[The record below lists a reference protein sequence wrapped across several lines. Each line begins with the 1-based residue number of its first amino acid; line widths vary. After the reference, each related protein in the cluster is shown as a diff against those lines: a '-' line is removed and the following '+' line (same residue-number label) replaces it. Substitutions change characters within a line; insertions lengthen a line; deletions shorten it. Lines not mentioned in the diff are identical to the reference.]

1 MEPNRFKQNLYD
13 EFDANCYKVF
23 GVSGT
28 RVHEVLSERGDDL
41 YEVFEQAFD
50 HGGAAYMRLRMLMS
64 IAQLETVYYETK
76 IGRELSEE
84 EMDKR
89 FEGLGIGLNA
99 DTIAEYANWYHSQLD
114 DVDCQ
119 GEEGNK

>member
-1 MEPNRFKQNLYD
+1 METNRFKQNLYD

-28 RVHEVLSERGDDL
+28 RVHEVLSERSDDL

-50 HGGAAYMRLRMLMS
+50 HGGVAFMRLKMLMS
-64 IAQLETVYYETK
+64 IARLEMVYYETK
-76 IGRELSEE
+76 IGRELSQD
-84 EMDKR
+84 EMDER

-99 DTIAEYANWYHSQLD
+99 DTIAEYRNLYHSQL
-114 DVDCQ
+114 
-119 GEEGNK
+119 EEAERQEEVAKQ

>member
-1 MEPNRFKQNLYD
+1 METNRFKQNLYD

-28 RVHEVLSERGDDL
+28 RVHEVLSERSDDL

-50 HGGAAYMRLRMLMS
+50 HGGAAFMRLRMLMS

-76 IGRELSEE
+76 IGRELSKQ
-84 EMDKR
+84 EMDER

>member
-1 MEPNRFKQNLYD
+1 METNRFKLNLYD

-50 HGGAAYMRLRMLMS
+50 HGGVAFMRLKMLMS
-64 IAQLETVYYETK
+64 IARLEMVYYETK
-76 IGRELSEE
+76 IGRELSQD
-84 EMDKR
+84 EMNER
-89 FEGLGIGLNA
+89 FESLGIGLNA
-99 DTIAEYANWYHSQLD
+99 DTIAEYAKWYHSQPD
-114 DVDCQ
+114 DAERQ
-119 GEEGNK
+119 GEEVSQ

>member
-1 MEPNRFKQNLYD
+1 METNRFKQNLYD

-50 HGGAAYMRLRMLMS
+50 HGGVAFMRLRMLMS

-119 GEEGNK
+119 GEEGSK

>member
-119 GEEGNK
+119 GEEGNT

>member
-1 MEPNRFKQNLYD
+1 METNRFKQNLYN

-50 HGGAAYMRLRMLMS
+50 HGGAAFMRLKMLMS
-64 IAQLETVYYETK
+64 IARLEMVYYETK
-76 IGRELSEE
+76 IGRELSQD
-84 EMDKR
+84 EMDER
-89 FEGLGIGLNA
+89 FESLGIGLNA
-99 DTIAEYANWYHSQLD
+99 DTIAEYANWYHSQLED
-114 DVDCQ
+114 AERQ
-119 GEEGNK
+119 EGKANQ

>member
-1 MEPNRFKQNLYD
+1 METNRFKQNLYD

-50 HGGAAYMRLRMLMS
+50 HGGAAFMRLKMLMS
-64 IAQLETVYYETK
+64 IAHLRRYIMKPRLAESCLK
-76 IGRELSEE
+76 MRW
-84 EMDKR
+84 M
-89 FEGLGIGLNA
+89 NA
-99 DTIAEYANWYHSQLD
+99 LRVWAL
-114 DVDCQ
+114 V
-119 GEEGNK
+119 

>member
-1 MEPNRFKQNLYD
+1 METNRFKQNLYD

-50 HGGAAYMRLRMLMS
+50 HGGAAFMRLKMLMS
-64 IAQLETVYYETK
+64 IATLETVYYETK
-76 IGRELSEE
+76 IGKELSED
-84 EMDKR
+84 EMDER
-89 FEGLGIGLNA
+89 FESLGIGLNA
-99 DTIAEYANWYHSQLD
+99 DTIAEYAKWYSSQPD
-114 DVDCQ
+114 DAERQ
-119 GEEGNK
+119 GEEVSQ

>member
-1 MEPNRFKQNLYD
+1 METNRFKQNIYD

-28 RVHEVLSERGDDL
+28 RVHEVLSERGDDS

-50 HGGAAYMRLRMLMS
+50 HGGAAFMRLKMLMS
-64 IAQLETVYYETK
+64 IARLEMVYYETK
-76 IGRELSEE
+76 IGRELSQD
-84 EMDKR
+84 EMDER

-99 DTIAEYANWYHSQLD
+99 DTIAEYRNLYHSQL
-114 DVDCQ
+114 
-119 GEEGNK
+119 EEAERQEEVAKQ

>member
-1 MEPNRFKQNLYD
+1 METNRFKQNIYD

-50 HGGAAYMRLRMLMS
+50 HGGAAFMRLKMLMS
-64 IAQLETVYYETK
+64 IARLEMVYYETK
-76 IGRELSEE
+76 IGRASQTMPSVRVRKL
-84 EMDKR
+84 
-89 FEGLGIGLNA
+89 
-99 DTIAEYANWYHSQLD
+99 ANDPQTHPILRL
-114 DVDCQ
+114 CF
-119 GEEGNK
+119 

>member
-1 MEPNRFKQNLYD
+1 M
-13 EFDANCYKVF
+13 F

-28 RVHEVLSERGDDL
+28 RVHEVLSERSDDL

-50 HGGAAYMRLRMLMS
+50 HGGAAFMRLRMLMS

-84 EMDKR
+84 EMDER
-89 FEGLGIGLNA
+89 FESLGIGLNA
-99 DTIAEYANWYHSQLD
+99 DTIAEYAKWYFSQLED
-114 DVDCQ
+114 AERQ
-119 GEEGNK
+119 EEKAHQ

>member
-1 MEPNRFKQNLYD
+1 
-13 EFDANCYKVF
+13 VF

-41 YEVFEQAFD
+41 YEVFVQAFD
-50 HGGAAYMRLRMLMS
+50 HGGTAFMRLRMLMS

-99 DTIAEYANWYHSQLD
+99 YTIAEYANWYHSQLE

>member
-1 MEPNRFKQNLYD
+1 MEKNRFKQNLYD

-41 YEVFEQAFD
+41 YDLFEEAFEY
-50 HGGAAYMRLRMLMS
+50 GGAPFMRLKMLMS
-64 IAQLETVYYETK
+64 IARLEMVYYETK
-76 IGRELSEE
+76 IGRELSQG
-84 EMDKR
+84 EMDER

-99 DTIAEYANWYHSQLD
+99 DTIAEYANWYHSQPD
-114 DVDCQ
+114 
-119 GEEGNK
+119 

>member
-1 MEPNRFKQNLYD
+1 METNRFKQNLYD

-50 HGGAAYMRLRMLMS
+50 HGGAAFMRLKMLMS
-64 IAQLETVYYETK
+64 IATLETVYYETK
-76 IGRELSEE
+76 IGKELSED
-84 EMDKR
+84 EMDER
-89 FEGLGIGLNA
+89 FESLGIGLNA
-99 DTIAEYANWYHSQLD
+99 DTIAEYANWYHSQLED
-114 DVDCQ
+114 AERQ
-119 GEEGNK
+119 EGKANQ

>member
-1 MEPNRFKQNLYD
+1 METNRFKLNLYD

-50 HGGAAYMRLRMLMS
+50 HGGVAFMRLKMLMS
-64 IAQLETVYYETK
+64 IARLEMVYYETK
-76 IGRELSEE
+76 IGRELSQD
-84 EMDKR
+84 EMDER
-89 FEGLGIGLNA
+89 FESLGIGLNA
-99 DTIAEYANWYHSQLD
+99 DTIAEYAKWYHSQPD
-114 DVDCQ
+114 DAERQ
-119 GEEGNK
+119 GEEVSQ

>member
-1 MEPNRFKQNLYD
+1 METNRFKQNLYD

-28 RVHEVLSERGDDL
+28 RVHEVLSERADDL
-41 YEVFEQAFD
+41 YDVFEQAFD
-50 HGGAAYMRLRMLMS
+50 HGGAAFMRLRMLMS

>member
-41 YEVFEQAFD
+41 YEVFQQAYD
-50 HGGAAYMRLRMLMS
+50 HVGAPLMRLRMLMS

-84 EMDKR
+84 EMDER

-99 DTIAEYANWYHSQLD
+99 DTIAEYAKWYSSQPD
-114 DVDCQ
+114 DAEHQ
-119 GEEGNK
+119 EEEVSQ

>member
-1 MEPNRFKQNLYD
+1 METNRFKQNLYD

-50 HGGAAYMRLRMLMS
+50 HGGAAFMRLKMLMS
-64 IAQLETVYYETK
+64 IAALENVYYETK

-84 EMDKR
+84 EMDER

-99 DTIAEYANWYHSQLD
+99 DTIAEYAKWCSSQSD
-114 DVDCQ
+114 DAKHQ
-119 GEEGNK
+119 EEAKI